1 MGRFVFVLLI
11 LMCCSSSRFT
21 GAYDPIDPNG
31 NITIVWD
38 FQSLDVAGMTPYTV
52 MVSIHN
58 YQMYRHIERPGWRLS
73 WSWAGKEVIWSTT
86 GAETTE
92 QGDCSRVGSG
102 GSRPHCCQKRP
113 VMVDLPP
120 GTPYNMQVANC
131 CRGGVL
137 SSLVQSDL
145 TSAAAFQMV
154 VGEFALARDSG
165 GKEPEKPWQFDMGV
179 PGYTCSNATTVAPTR
194 IKVDKNRYVQALR
207 DLLVLA
213 VPGVGGAVV
222 LRLHDDLLQRD
233 DRRLPAV
240 QLRLPRV
247 PTVATMRQRRSTTTM
262 VAGRRR
268 RRAVV
273 GADRLVLR
281 AHVPDPGALA
291 REDELPQVL
300 AGEGDGVQLQPG
312 EELQRLEPGAA
323 APQPAEPDAAVQL
336 QLQASRRVRRL
347 QRHGDVLGVTLLQRD
362 AAAGRERA
370 VGDDPGEGERLHLFR
385 WLGVPAE
392 GLLQRP
398 RVRHAAGGPV
408 PRTAQRSLGFAGAF
422 LLPAAT
428 LLRCGVDSFASE
440 TC

>member
-1 MGRFVFVLLI
+1 
-11 LMCCSSSRFT
+11 
-21 GAYDPIDPNG
+21 
-31 NITIVWD
+31 
-38 FQSLDVAGMTPYTV
+38 

-137 SSLVQSDL
+137 SSLVQSNL

-207 DLLVLA
+207 KAFFLLLVFL
-213 VPGVGGAVV
+213 VV
-222 LRLHDDLLQRD
+222 VTKDKPRLISCIYMHHRHHGCCCCSTQQHQRI
-233 DRRLPAV
+233 
-240 QLRLPRV
+240 
-247 PTVATMRQRRSTTTM
+247 
-262 VAGRRR
+262 
-268 RRAVV
+268 
-273 GADRLVLR
+273 
-281 AHVPDPGALA
+281 
-291 REDELPQVL
+291 ELN
-300 AGEGDGVQLQPG
+300 
-312 EELQRLEPGAA
+312 
-323 APQPAEPDAAVQL
+323 
-336 QLQASRRVRRL
+336 S
-347 QRHGDVLGVTLLQRD
+347 
-362 AAAGRERA
+362 
-370 VGDDPGEGERLHLFR
+370 
-385 WLGVPAE
+385 
-392 GLLQRP
+392 
-398 RVRHAAGGPV
+398 
-408 PRTAQRSLGFAGAF
+408 AQ
-422 LLPAAT
+422 
-428 LLRCGVDSFASE
+428 
-440 TC
+440 